1 MWEKKNELKE
11 LKTLIEQDSFTL
23 TEKMKQ
29 NQVLKERIDS
39 YSMNLEK
46 MQKEAQESEEKL
58 NRATKKKKGTSDKLM
73 KANPNLDWEKST
85 IGMELEL
92 NNEKLK
98 NQYLM
103 NAISI
108 LCSEIP
114 ELKVSIMEPLGER
127 GIIIPSRANSEKLG
141 KKFNIYFFLGT
152 DSSKKSSVYSVSSS
166 GRR

>member
-29 NQVLKERIDS
+29 NQILKEKIEGFS
-39 YSMNLEK
+39 INLEK
-46 MQKEAQESEEKL
+46 IKKEENDTDEKL
-58 NRATKKKKGTSDKLM
+58 QRAAKKKKQTQEKALKL
-73 KANPNLDWEKST
+73 NSNLDWDKSN
-85 IGMELEL
+85 IGLQIELS
-92 NNEKLK
+92 NEKLK

-114 ELKVSIMEPLGER
+114 ELKSSITEPLGEK

-141 KKFNIYFFLGT
+141 NIILLLIIFILLIIILI
-152 DSSKKSSVYSVSSS
+152 
-166 GRR
+166 

>member
-29 NQVLKERIDS
+29 NQILKEKIEGFS
-39 YSMNLEK
+39 INLEK
-46 MQKEAQESEEKL
+46 IKKETDDTDEKL
-58 NRATKKKKGTSDKLM
+58 QRAAKKKKQTQEKALKL
-73 KANPNLDWEKST
+73 NSNLDWDKSN
-85 IGMELEL
+85 IGLQIELS
-92 NNEKLK
+92 NEKLK

-114 ELKVSIMEPLGER
+114 ELKSSITEPIGEK
-127 GIIIPSRANSEKLG
+127 GIIIPSRANSEKLC
-141 KKFNIYFFLGT
+141 NIILFLIIFILLIIILI
-152 DSSKKSSVYSVSSS
+152 
-166 GRR
+166 

>member
-29 NQVLKERIDS
+29 NQILKEKIEGFS
-39 YSMNLEK
+39 INLEK
-46 MQKEAQESEEKL
+46 IKKETDDTDEKL
-58 NRATKKKKGTSDKLM
+58 QRAAKKKKQTQEKALKL
-73 KANPNLDWEKST
+73 NSNLDWDKSN
-85 IGMELEL
+85 IGLQIELS
-92 NNEKLK
+92 NEKLK

-114 ELKVSIMEPLGER
+114 ELKSSITEPLGEK

-141 KKFNIYFFLGT
+141 NIILLLIIFILLIIILI
-152 DSSKKSSVYSVSSS
+152 
-166 GRR
+166 